1 MSGHSFFG
9 ITGVNWRLCSSQRMI
24 RGGLSVVVSFA
35 LGRPL
40 EFMVEGAKESVERET
55 VVEYEV

>member
-1 MSGHSFFG
+1 MGGHSSFG
-9 ITGVNWRLCSSQRMI
+9 ITGINWRLRCGRLMI

-40 EFMVEGAKESVERET
+40 EFMVEGVKESAEWET
-55 VVEYEV
+55 VVEYDV